1 MLSVNKISKRFGDE
15 LVLDGVTFH
24 VNAGERLALIGP
36 NGSGKST
43 LLSIIVGELEPDS
56 GSFGF
61 HPESLAVGYLP
72 QGDAFQ
78 EGETIR
84 SYLDRKG
91 GDFHRR
97 LKKLEHLARDI
108 SLHPGSDELQQQYDR
123 VLAEVSSSAERIN
136 ETTEILT
143 NLGLGQIPGESP
155 ISQLSGGQL
164 TRLSLAGVLQSA
176 PQLLLLDEPTN
187 HLDLPMLAWL
197 EDWLLSS
204 PCGVIYVSHDRA
216 FIDRTATGILE
227 LDLDTRQVTSY
238 PGNYSDFLESKLAD
252 REKQQLAYTSQ
263 QKEIRRL
270 GSAVERRK
278 GEAKYKK
285 GGKADSDK
293 FAKGFYKDRSA
304 GTIRRAK
311 NLEKRI
317 EFLMTEGRI
326 EKPADSWQL
335 KIDFEELSS
344 GKRRVLMLE
353 NLTVGYGKLA
363 LIEMINQEIRLGER
377 ISLIGENGKGKTT
390 LLRTILNEIP
400 PLSGSAHLGV
410 DVRTGYMA
418 QTQAELNPELTVLQS
433 LLEQASFSETE
444 ARRFLSYYLFT
455 GDEVFKTVGQLSYGE
470 RARLSL
476 AGIVASGCNFLILD
490 EPINHL
496 DIPSRTRF
504 EQALATFHGSVLA
517 VVHDRYFIEGFATH
531 IWELQG
537 NRLKSRPAAETNNS
551 S

>member
-43 LLSIIVGELEPDS
+43 LLSIIMGELEPDE
-56 GSFGF
+56 GSVSF
-61 HPESLAVGYLP
+61 HPESLALGYLP
-72 QGDAFQ
+72 QGEVFQ
-78 EGETIR
+78 DGETIR

-91 GDFHRR
+91 GDFYKRS
-97 LKKLEHLARDI
+97 KELEHLAREI
-108 SLHPGSDELQQQYDR
+108 SLHPGSHELQERYDR

-136 ETTEILT
+136 ETTDILT
-143 NLGLGQIPGESP
+143 NLGLGHIPGETQ
-155 ISQLSGGQL
+155 ISHLSGGQL

-197 EDWLLSS
+197 EEWLLSF
-204 PCGVIYVSHDRA
+204 PGGVIYVSHDRA
-216 FIDRTATGILE
+216 FIDRTAEGILE
-227 LDLDTRQVTSY
+227 LDLHTRKISTY
-238 PGNYSDFLESKLAD
+238 PGNYSDYLATILAS
-252 REKQQLAYTSQ
+252 REKQQLAYIKQ
-263 QKEIRRL
+263 QKEISRL

-317 EFLMTEGRI
+317 EFLKTEGRI
-326 EKPADSWQL
+326 EKPVDSWQL
-335 KIDFEELSS
+335 KIDFEELTS

-353 NLTVGYGKLA
+353 NLTVGYGELA
-363 LIEMINQEIRLGER
+363 LIEKINQGIRLGER

-400 PLSGSAHLGV
+400 PLSGKTRFGV
-410 DVRTGYMA
+410 DVQTGYMA
-418 QTQAELNPELTVLQS
+418 QTQVELNPDLTVIQS
-433 LLEQASFSETE
+433 LLEQAAFSETD
-444 ARRFLSYYLFT
+444 ARRFLSYFLFT
-455 GDEVFKTVGQLSYGE
+455 GDEVFKYVGQLSYGE

-504 EQALATFHGSVLA
+504 EQALATFNGSVLA

-531 IWELQG
+531 IWELQD
-537 NRLKSRPAAETNNS
+537 NRLKSRPATADMS
-551 S
+551 